1 MAAEEQ
7 KPTLLLVDDNK
18 HLVITLT
25 DFLTYEGFDV
35 VAARSGEEALRKLEK
50 LEPDLI
56 ILDISMPGI
65 GGIGFLNEL
74 HKKNDD
80 LACPILVFTARS
92 AMEAFFDTLDVAGFV
107 AKPCSEVD
115 LLKKIN
121 EVLAAYPRKQATEEA
136 VEEEQQQVL
145 LGEDDANIV
154 RRLTGDLQRAG
165 YGVHTAET
173 AAEILET
180 AAVLKPSVIVM
191 KDILPGMNGR
201 AVVPLVRAMP
211 GTKDIPIILY
221 DETRSLDEESQYKR
235 RMPEGVSQYMT
246 TSDTDEVL
254 TAIRRHVT

>member
-107 AKPCSEVD
+107 AKPCSEAD
-115 LLKKIN
+115 
-121 EVLAAYPRKQATEEA
+121 
-136 VEEEQQQVL
+136 QQQVL